1 MKIMSPTVQLWSRR
15 FILLGVT
22 LAAGG
27 MYYEQST
34 NHTTER
40 QNAALKERIADARRT
55 IAELQEQEARAK
67 QERVKLDA
75 IHEGAPPT
83 PALVWFPRRVKQ
95 HFQQFEPGPTTRL
108 NTSVDEAALPGF
120 ERTYWAI
127 EMAAGKTSS
136 EAREICIA
144 IAEFE
149 RLNPSVRVVDV
160 AIRPDTDNP
169 DAPRLMVVNLSVLGP
184 KKLKS

>member
-1 MKIMSPTVQLWSRR
+1 MKVMSPMVQLWSRR

-22 LAAGG
+22 LAAGA

-34 NHTTER
+34 NHILER
-40 QNAALKERIADARRT
+40 QNAALKERIEDARRM
-55 IAELQEQEARAK
+55 IAEMQEQQARAK
-67 QERVKLDA
+67 QERAELDA

-83 PALVWFPRRVKQ
+83 PALVWFPGRVKQ
-95 HFQQFEPGPTTRL
+95 HFQQFEPGPATRL
-108 NTSVDEAALPGF
+108 NTSVDEANLPGF

-136 EAREICIA
+136 EAREICMA

-149 RLNPSVRVVDV
+149 RLNASVRVVDV

-169 DAPRLMVVNLSVLGP
+169 EARLMVVNVSVLSP
-184 KKLKS
+184 KRLRS